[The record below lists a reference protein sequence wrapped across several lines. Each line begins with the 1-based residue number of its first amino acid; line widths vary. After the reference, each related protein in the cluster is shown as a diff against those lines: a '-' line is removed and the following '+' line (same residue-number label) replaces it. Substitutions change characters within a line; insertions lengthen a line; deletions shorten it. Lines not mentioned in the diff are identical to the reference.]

1 MPSPSDKE
9 SVMHNILYLIGVV
22 VVDLALI
29 GFVF

>member
-9 SVMHNILYLIGVV
+9 SVMHNIFYLIGVV
-22 VVDLALI
+22 VVVLALI